1 MSVDTLTN
9 VNKWH
14 LIVKCYRIYIAYI
27 AFSMQTS
34 DAWSFLVQYK
44 NTSVY
49 KQIYK
54 LLVDICFSIYLFIMY
69 SKHTF
74 TINWVSFLTHSF
86 LPVSSITKTAY
97 I

>member
-1 MSVDTLTN
+1 
-9 VNKWH
+9 
-14 LIVKCYRIYIAYI
+14 
-27 AFSMQTS
+27 MQTS